1 MTSGL
6 LGLHIQDGDVVP
18 ALGEGGGEKH
28 RGGGLPRASFGLD
41 DGDDMR
47 HKPRL
52 KRGVI
57 KTWERPVRTCTPMRM
72 PARGA

>member
-1 MTSGL
+1 
-6 LGLHIQDGDVVP
+6 
-18 ALGEGGGEKH
+18 
-28 RGGGLPRASFGLD
+28 
-41 DGDDMR
+41 MR

-72 PARGA
+72 PARGALDAGGKAQATVM

>member
-1 MTSGL
+1 
-6 LGLHIQDGDVVP
+6 
-18 ALGEGGGEKH
+18 
-28 RGGGLPRASFGLD
+28 
-41 DGDDMR
+41 MR

-72 PARGA
+72 PARGALDAER